1 MKLSE
6 ALILRADAQKR
17 LAQIRERFARSA
29 KVQEGEQPPEDPNAL
44 LDEHTR
50 TAAAVVSLIQRINR
64 TNASSAFD
72 ATRTI
77 TDAIAERDGLVLQQ
91 IALRQ
96 MINLSAPPD
105 VRYGRSEI
113 KYIATIDV
121 ALLQRQLDDVSRR
134 YRELDMALQA
144 KNWEIDLLE

>member
-50 TAAAVVSLIQRINR
+50 TVAAVVSLIQRINR

-91 IALRQ
+91 TALRQ

-113 KYIATIDV
+113 KYITTIDV
-121 ALLQRQLDDVSRR
+121 AVLQRQLDDLSRR

-144 KNWEIDLLE
+144 KNWEIDLVE